1 MDFKQ
6 AVIIAVLLGL
16 GIGVL
21 IAMITDLYEE
31 AEASTP
37 TEMPRNLHIPPAPD
51 VSALIE
57 EARRITR
64 EAADG

>member
-6 AVIIAVLLGL
+6 AVIIAILLGL

-21 IAMITDLYEE
+21 IGMITELYEE
-31 AEASTP
+31 IQPSTP

-64 EAADG
+64 EASGE